1 MHQSFD
7 WGGEGLGAVKDDPS
21 VFGLTAR
28 RAELSAT
35 VYRDENERRSRF
47 GEEIVSG
54 VDQARFLPESLV

>member
-1 MHQSFD
+1 M
-7 WGGEGLGAVKDDPS
+7 GAVKDDPS